1 MAAAKTALACLKK
14 HEILDVL
21 VIITT
26 WRINNVDEQFKFL
39 I

>member
-1 MAAAKTALACLKK
+1 MAAAKTVLACLKK

-21 VIITT
+21 VIIMT
-26 WRINNVDEQFKFL
+26 WRIKDTDEQFKFL